1 MYVIWLLEHLLKYLK
16 ASNYLFSSAGCI
28 FISNDA
34 NDDNAPAFLLDQL
47 VRCSWRAY
55 FLSFWG
61 TRDTLHY
68 ILSVFEYCQ
77 VPSNLWLFHTVLL
90 TLPPAAWVASTP
102 LSVQCTVSAWD
113 CPAAVWSDKQESL
126 WKMSTQ
132 CLGKSAFG
140 TVINEVCESFNG
152 GCLQSWKWYTY
163 SHNNCRNWIEEVSKL
178 LAEIHRYPMN
188 TIQSK

>member
-1 MYVIWLLEHLLKYLK
+1 MYVTWLLEHLLKYLK

-28 FISNDA
+28 FISNDT
-34 NDDNAPAFLLDQL
+34 NDDNPPAFLLDQL

-61 TRDTLHY
+61 TCDTLHY

-102 LSVQCTVSAWD
+102 LSVQCTVSLRLP
-113 CPAAVWSDKQESL
+113 CCSLVRQTGEPLKNVNTVFGKVCVWHSDQWSL
-126 WKMSTQ
+126 
-132 CLGKSAFG
+132 
-140 TVINEVCESFNG
+140 
-152 GCLQSWKWYTY
+152 
-163 SHNNCRNWIEEVSKL
+163 
-178 LAEIHRYPMN
+178 
-188 TIQSK
+188 